1 MFCVGGGDDKLELLA
16 RVRYDLCVRV
26 IKPVRANTVEF
37 VNCELLTSRSWPD
50 PNPRTVA
57 KELKLHDGA
66 GGRLWSLAMR
76 KAHPVVCGSTGVTEG
91 LGVDATELLRG
102 EFLCYWEWGIAKVA
116 RPVRR
121 HVNSEQGA
129 CETALATVVGIFV
142 CGATGSAFPFEGHLG
157 RDMRQE
163 FGFGGVG
170 FDNGKRRWFAGG
182 SGKRDGVERRTAVCG

>member
-1 MFCVGGGDDKLELLA
+1 MVAGGVFGVGGGDDKLELLA

-66 GGRLWSLAMR
+66 GGRLRSLAMR
-76 KAHPVVCGSTGVTEG
+76 KAHPVVCGSTGMTEG
-91 LGVDATELLRG
+91 LGVDATELLES
-102 EFLCYWEWGIAKVA
+102 EFLCYWKRGIAEVA

-129 CETALATVVGIFV
+129 CEATLVAVVSILVG
-142 CGATGSAFPFEGHLG
+142 GATGSALPFEGCLG

-170 FDNGKRRWFAGG
+170 FDNGK
-182 SGKRDGVERRTAVCG
+182 